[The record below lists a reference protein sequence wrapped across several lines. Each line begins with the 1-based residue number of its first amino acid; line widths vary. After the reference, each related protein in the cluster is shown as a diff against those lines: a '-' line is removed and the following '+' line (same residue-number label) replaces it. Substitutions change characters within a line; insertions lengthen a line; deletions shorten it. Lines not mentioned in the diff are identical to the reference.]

1 MRVSVSSRH
10 TEVSDALRASVVEK
24 IGRLDRFLDGVER
37 AEVHF
42 SEERNPRIA
51 DREVCEVTL
60 KAHGRHIRCR
70 VSAPDG
76 FAAVDLAVAKLE
88 QQLHRLKARVRPKG
102 TTAGRRVA
110 TPAAPVRVPAPPAA
124 DDDDD
129 ETRPSM
135 ADDAYIVRDGTAV
148 VKRKSFAMVPMNVDE
163 AVLQLDLL
171 DHDFFFFTD
180 AATGRC
186 AVLYR
191 RHQGGLGLIEQA

>member
-10 TEVSDALRASVVEK
+10 TEVSEALRAAAVEK
-24 IGRLDRFLDGVER
+24 IGRLDRFLDGVDR

-51 DREVCEVTL
+51 ARVICEVTL
-60 KAHGRHIRCR
+60 KVHGRHVRCK

-102 TTAGRRVA
+102 STVGRRV
-110 TPAAPVRVPAPPAA
+110 PASVASAPAPLDGEVE
-124 DDDDD
+124 DDDGA
-129 ETRPSM
+129 PSM

-148 VKRKSFAMVPMNVDE
+148 VKKKSFAMVPMNVDE
-163 AVLQLDLL
+163 ADLQLELL

-191 RHQGGLGLIEQA
+191 RHEGGLGLIEQA